1 MELKKGDKI
10 ICITDAYKDFT
21 KGKEYEIFNI
31 DLKDISV
38 VNDYGVSINFL
49 SLHNCFKLKEETAY
63 KETEGKLHYEL
74 DFEFITQMAER
85 MASNKKE
92 GKYSM
97 YNWMKPMSKTDL
109 INLIQ
114 AQYRHAMDLMNFKFD
129 DDGRPYGTLEAFSN
143 NAMMINYQLKTY
155 FKDYKFSKEDL
166 LELSDKKKGKFK
178 GILSNFKEEIQVSP
192 STKTNT
198 PVSTGLLTEE
208 K

>member
-1 MELKKGDKI
+1 MIPRFIHEQLIDNCDILVEMFKRYEKIKAKNNMEI
-10 ICITDAYKDFT
+10 
-21 KGKEYEIFNI
+21 KEE
-31 DLKDISV
+31 K
-38 VNDYGVSINFL
+38 
-49 SLHNCFKLKEETAY
+49 ETAY

-155 FKDYKFSKEDL
+155 FKDYKFSNQDL
-166 LELSDKKKGKFK
+166 L
-178 GILSNFKEEIQVSP
+178 EIQVSP
-192 STKTNT
+192 STKIKTT
-198 PVSTGLLTEE
+198 YSTGLLTEE